1 MVRLRPF
8 GVLLLPGL
16 AALALALA
24 ACGGGDDGGGEAIP
38 PVEQTPMAAGD
49 FAAQC
54 QKTGEKTFDAPPP
67 TIIDP
72 ERTYVATIQT
82 EKGDIVLELFPSDAP
97 VTVNNFVFLAC
108 RGFYDGLTFHRVIPG
123 FVAQGG
129 DPTGMGAG
137 GPGYFLPDEQND
149 LTHEAGVIAMA
160 RDGLGRVSG
169 SQFYITYTPQFD
181 LDDLGFTVF
190 GRVTS
195 GMDVLE
201 QLTPRDPQATPNAP
215 PGDEILAVTIEES

>member
-1 MVRLRPF
+1 MVRLPPF

-16 AALALALA
+16 PALALVLV
-24 ACGGGDDGGGEAIP
+24 ACGGGEEGQPAVDGS
-38 PVEQTPMAAGD
+38 PVAAGD

-67 TIIDP
+67 TIIDS

-82 EKGDIVLELFPSDAP
+82 EKGDIVLELYAKDAP
-97 VTVNNFVFLAC
+97 VAANNFVFLAC
-108 RGFYDGLTFHRVIPG
+108 RGFYDGVTFHRVIPG

-129 DPTGMGAG
+129 DPTGTGMG

-149 LTHEAGVIAMA
+149 LTHEAGIVAMA
-160 RDGLGRVSG
+160 RDGLGRVVG
-169 SQFYITYTPQFD
+169 SQFYITYTPQPS

-190 GRVTS
+190 GHVTS

-201 QLTPRDPQATPNAP
+201 QLTPRDPEATPNAP
-215 PGDEILAVTIEES
+215 PGDEILTVTIEEK

>member
-1 MVRLRPF
+1 MTRLRSL
-8 GVLLLPGL
+8 GALLVFGL
-16 AALALALA
+16 AGLAIAFV
-24 ACGGGDDGGGEAIP
+24 ACGGGDEAGKEAQAP
-38 PVEQTPMAAGD
+38 AAGD

-54 QKTGEKTFDAPPP
+54 RKTGEKTFDAPPP

-82 EKGDIVLELFPSDAP
+82 EKGNIVLELFAKEAP
-97 VTVNNFVFLAC
+97 ITVNNFVFLSC

-129 DPTGMGAG
+129 DPTGTGAG
-137 GPGYFLPDEQND
+137 GPGYFPPDEQND
-149 LTHEAGVIAMA
+149 LTHETGVIAMA
-160 RDGLGRVSG
+160 RDSLQRVSG
-169 SQFYITYTPQFD
+169 SQFYITYAPQPN

-201 QLTPRDPQATPNAP
+201 QLTPRDPAQTPNAP
-215 PGDEILAVTIEES
+215 PGDEIITITVEER